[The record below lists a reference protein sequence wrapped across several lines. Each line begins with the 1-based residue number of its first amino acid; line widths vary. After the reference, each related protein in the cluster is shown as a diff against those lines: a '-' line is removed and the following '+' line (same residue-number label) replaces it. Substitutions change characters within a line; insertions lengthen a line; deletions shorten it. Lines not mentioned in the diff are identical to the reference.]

1 MARRESPA
9 QRETVERVMHEFKHG
24 ELPRGKGGKV
34 GSRKQA
40 IAIALSEAGASN
52 RQSPA
57 ESRARLRKAKRQERA
72 GQAAQA
78 ATEGRPPVKETRSD
92 TRTHKELYAEAKR
105 RGVPGRSGRTK
116 AELARA
122 LDR

>member
-1 MARRESPA
+1 MARQESPA

-24 ELPRGKGGKV
+24 DLPRGQGGKV
-34 GSRKQA
+34 RSRKQA

-57 ESRARLRKAKRQERA
+57 ENRARLRKAKRLERA
-72 GQAAQA
+72 GQTGQA
-78 ATEGRPPVKETRSD
+78 ATEGRRPVRRTRSD
-92 TRTHKELYAEAKR
+92 TGTHKELYAEAKR
-105 RGVPGRSGRTK
+105 RGIAGRSRMTK